1 MFELISS
8 FQGPNGATTLFNPT
22 VIQFGPDGR
31 LYVATQGGVIRIY
44 TVEKQGDGSWL
55 AVDEEILRFPDG
67 NPVIRSIVNHDD
79 NGDINL
85 SVQDRQT
92 TGMLVTGT
100 AENPVIYFASSDP
113 RIAYGPDTGLDTNS
127 GVLTKVS
134 WTGTEWESVDLIRGL
149 PRSEEN
155 HSINGMVIDP
165 DTGFMYL
172 TTGGNTN
179 HGAPSGLFGY
189 TAEYALS
196 GAILEID
203 LPTLEAMPVLSDPNA
218 GRLSNGGL
226 YARNYVYDLP
236 TLDDPN
242 IPNDGTREDAGG
254 MDVAGP
260 WGGNDGLNQ
269 AILPADAPIRIYADG
284 FRNIYDLVMTSDGK
298 LYTVDNGGNQG
309 LGGDPIFVDGE
320 PTNLPNDGGNQE
332 PEPLFMVVDG
342 GYYGFPNPTRSNQD
356 QSWTV
361 YNDDGVIDDTVAV
374 NYVDD
379 ISALVPDG
387 VAIEDG
393 YLIDPSRFTG
403 DPVRLAQSGVRIP
416 FNDPASPAL
425 VTMGSSS
432 NGLIEYTWP
441 GELNGDLLVAQFNGN
456 IGRVTLEDDGSATY
470 STVEGLS
477 GLSLALDLTMGPD
490 GSIWVAEFGGNLIKV
505 FAPGGTGGPNTDIDG
520 DGLDNAVDPFVRDAS
535 NGLDAVLTSGQSL
548 VWDFDP
554 DQDGNLT
561 GPNGYGGGL
570 TGVMIDGTTD
580 FEAFFTSPST
590 RPFQNVQLDNV
601 KFITAGGGGTTV
613 VEFVS
618 NGEPT
623 AGANNA
629 EFLFHTGMSIGSSV
643 EVFDIDWS
651 MYNPAAEWTAA
662 TSQQLGG
669 YIGTGDQDNYLK
681 VVASAANGGSIQVLL
696 EDAGIVLYDMSF
708 DAPGLLTGVDTD
720 EIRVNMH
727 VDLPAQTVTPTVGYD
742 LPGGGAASLTLDP
755 VSITG
760 TAVLDAVLGNAVAG
774 GLQTGLAAGLMS
786 SNLGADPAAAFQ
798 AIFDDLTV
806 TDVTPGAAVLRIMPN
821 YTDVQQSNFNP
832 NSFLLSNV
840 GGKDIVSVTI
850 DVSSAIYGD
859 SVFDPEGLAGDTTF
873 KPLTID
879 TEGGTGVADPASY
892 NPYLGAGGVA
902 GYKGLVLNFDTATN
916 GGFNPGE
923 QLGFSIDMDPN
934 SVAGSGKA
942 LLDAGSIPAW
952 DVGGISGAELIG
964 STFTVDFAD
973 GSSATGSL
981 IGTGTQAGSQGLAA
995 EDSPGLAAS
1004 LTVNGLGVGGAGT
1017 YSETPQ
1023 VLVSGPA
1030 GETLRVVLT
1039 KGFIQPTENLFYS
1052 GTPGQQA
1059 YAPQLQAQLDA
1070 LAASEFPANNAVEF
1084 QTVDV
1089 VLDGTS
1095 QDISGLFNFDDVAL
1109 YDFPGEDLLPLGFAA
1124 SIIDPSNGDLPK
1136 GPVLAPIHLKPV
1148 GTFAEDDTFNV
1159 IEDGQNMR
1167 IAVLANDTGGADL
1180 SIVSV
1185 GTAQNGTTALV
1196 NGEIVYTPDADYA
1209 GPDSFTYTAADATGL
1224 QSSAT
1229 VTLDVARSH
1238 EQPQSTIDS
1247 RVAPELSPSGTELVI
1262 SRYVQLPAT
1271 RVNSFDVLGDRIFVS
1286 IEGATTHDGKV
1297 FEIVRHPDGSVTS
1310 ELFFDVG
1317 AAFAAAGLEQTVEF
1331 PGQGGLRSIAFHPDF
1346 ETNGKFYV
1354 SAVVDRPTDTTGLN
1368 YISDFPEVTD
1378 TDSLIVEFSTD
1389 PGTGLLDPASY
1400 REVARIAMPQQANHP
1415 VKQIE
1420 FNPYAEPGDADF
1432 GMLYISVGDGT
1443 ANGLNVSRPASQN
1456 NDALGKMLRIDPL
1469 EQGNGDPYGI
1479 PSDNPFVGDPTMID
1493 EVYALGLRNEHT
1505 FSFYQAPDGK
1515 VYLITTGV
1523 GFDNIDEVNI
1533 IEAGDNLGWGYRE
1546 GPFVAGGPFGNGSGN
1561 STGLEPLPSD
1571 EWQFGYRYPATF
1583 VAHDAPIGTRGD
1595 VFQALSGGF
1604 VVTNGSALD
1613 GQFIFGDFARSS
1625 RLYHV
1630 PIEELLAAKT
1640 SLEAGESPDLLSWA
1654 TPSELTLYENADFD
1668 LSTTPEIRAS
1678 FAEIVGN
1685 IRSDLRFGQGPE
1697 GQIFLTNKH
1706 DGWVYIVENSVS
1718 GDYVPPTNLAP
1729 MEEPLESLVFNG
1741 HAYVLADS
1749 GQTWEEANAT
1759 ALALGGTL
1767 VTIESAVENA
1777 AITAAFVAGNPV
1789 WLGLNDVAQ
1798 ENVFL
1803 DSAGNPASYFN
1814 WLPVEPDNG
1823 GGAGEDY
1830 AFLASESGEW
1840 GDGTNAGGLFFD
1852 GTYAGG
1858 YTNLTVVEYDFVLR
1872 ATDDNFAIDVG
1883 QTAEAIAFGSALGL
1897 LDNDFFFRDEP
1908 VIVAA
1913 NGQALT
1919 DMGGA
1924 VPEITLAGSNGGT
1937 FTITAEGGMLFDG
1950 GTDFDFLDE
1959 GETAQ
1964 TSVTYTAEIDSGET
1978 STATI
1983 NVTVTGI
1990 ASQEIRF
1997 GNSTY
2002 LLGTPGQTWTQA
2014 QAEAQSLGG
2023 ILLEI
2028 GSAAENQ
2035 FIMDTFLSG
2044 DNPIWLGFNDVAD
2057 EGTFVGADGL
2067 PITYANWLGSEPN
2080 NGNGN
2085 GDQDYAVMA
2094 SVGGRWDDGGI
2105 GYNFFYNFGNGGWS
2119 GGHSTQTVIEFVDSN
2134 PSNLTANVDTLVA
2147 DVGAVGN
2154 VNVLTNDI
2162 GTGMT
2167 VTQVGGATAVNPSGN
2182 FWVPGDNGGNFWV
2195 SPNGNTFFYQGGA
2208 FDGLAPGQTA
2218 TSSVTYV
2225 VTDGDGFIA
2234 TSTITAEISAPDDMV
2249 NDFGAQ
2255 PDMLN
2260 KVRGDPAPMIN
2271 ILANDQEDNLS
2282 VTQVGN
2288 STVVNPSGNFW
2299 VPGDN
2304 GGNFWV
2310 SPNGSTYFYE
2320 AGAFDGLAPGESASS
2335 SISYVATDA
2344 DDGGTALAI
2353 ITATVTAPADEFL
2366 F

>member
-1 MFELISS
+1 M
-8 FQGPNGATTLFNPT
+8 
-22 VIQFGPDGR
+22 
-31 LYVATQGGVIRIY
+31 
-44 TVEKQGDGSWL
+44 
-55 AVDEEILRFPDG
+55 DEEILRFADG
-67 NPVIRSIVNHDD
+67 TPVIRSITNHDD

-85 SVQDRQT
+85 AIQDRQT

-113 RIAYGPDTGLDTNS
+113 RIAYGPDSGLDTNS

-134 WTGTEWESVDLIRGL
+134 WSGTEWEAVDLIRGL

-172 TTGGNTN
+172 VTGGNTN

-203 LPTLEAMPVLSDPNA
+203 LPTLEAMPVLTDPNG
-218 GRLSNGGL
+218 GRLNNGGL

-242 IPNDGTREDAGG
+242 ILNDGLREDAGG

-284 FRNIYDLVMTSDGK
+284 FRNLYDLVMTSDGK
-298 LYTVDNGGNQG
+298 LFTVDNGGNQG

-332 PEPLFMVVDG
+332 PEPLFLVEEG

-361 YNDDGVIDDTVAV
+361 YKDDGLIDDTVAV

-403 DPVRLAQSGVRIP
+403 DPARLAQSGVRVA
-416 FNDPASPAL
+416 FDDPNSPAL

-441 GELNGDLLVAQFNGN
+441 GELYGDLLVAQFNGN
-456 IGRVTLEDDGSATY
+456 IGRLTLEDDGTATY

-477 GLSLALDLTMGPD
+477 GFSLALDLTMGPD

-505 FAPGGTGGPNTDIDG
+505 FAPGGAGGTNTDIDG
-520 DGLDNAVDPFVRDAS
+520 DGLENAVDPFQRDAS
-535 NGLDAVLTSGQSL
+535 NGHQAVLTSGETL

-554 DQDGNLT
+554 DQDGNLM
-561 GPNGYGGGL
+561 GPNGFGGGL

-623 AGANNA
+623 AAANGAQ
-629 EFLFHTGMSIGSSV
+629 FVFQTGMAIDPSV

-651 MYNPAAEWTAA
+651 MYNPAAEWTAD

-681 VVASAANGGSIQVLL
+681 VVATAQNGGSVQVLL
-696 EDAGIVLYDMSF
+696 EDAGTVVYDMLF
-708 DAPGLLTGVDTD
+708 DAPGLLTGGGTD
-720 EIRVNMH
+720 KIRVGMR
-727 VDLPAQTVTPTVGYD
+727 VDVPAQTVTPMVDYD
-742 LPGGGAASLTLDP
+742 LPGGGTASVTLDP
-755 VSITG
+755 VSIAS
-760 TAVLDAVLGNAVAG
+760 TAVLDAVLGNAMVAG
-774 GLQTGLAAGLMS
+774 TPTGLAAGLMS
-786 SNLGADPAAAFQ
+786 SNLGADPEAAFQ

-806 TDVTPGAAVLRIMPN
+806 TDATPGAAVLRIMPN

-850 DVSSAIYGD
+850 DVSTAIYGD
-859 SVFDPEGLAGDTTF
+859 SVFDPEGMAGDTTF

-879 TEGGTGVADPASY
+879 TEGGTGIADPASY
-892 NPYLGAGGVA
+892 NPYIGAGGVA
-902 GYKGLVLNFDTATN
+902 GYRGLVLNFDAATD

-934 SVAGSGKA
+934 SVAGAAKGV
-942 LLDAGSIPAW
+942 LDAGSDPSW

-964 STFTVDFAD
+964 STFTVNFAD

-981 IGTGTQAGSQGLAA
+981 IGTGTQAGSHGLAA

-1004 LTVNGLGVGGAGT
+1004 LTVNGLGAGGAGIYT
-1017 YSETPQ
+1017 ETPQ
-1023 VLVSGPA
+1023 VVVDGPA
-1030 GETLRVVLT
+1030 GETVRVVLS

-1052 GTPGQQA
+1052 GTPAQQA

-1070 LAASEFPANNAVEF
+1070 LAASDFPANNAVEF

-1089 VLDGTS
+1089 VLDGTP
-1095 QDISGLFNFDDVAL
+1095 QDISNLFNFDEVAD
-1109 YDFPGEDLLPLGFAA
+1109 YDFAGEAMLPLGFAA
-1124 SIIDPSNGDLPK
+1124 SIIDVGNGDLPK
-1136 GPVLAPIHLKPV
+1136 GPVTAPIHLRPM
-1148 GTFAEDDTFNV
+1148 GTFAEDDTFHV

-1167 IAVLANDTGGADL
+1167 IAVLANDVGGDDL
-1180 SIVSV
+1180 TIVSV
-1185 GTAQNGTTALV
+1185 GAAQNGTASIV
-1196 NGEIVYTPDADYA
+1196 NGEIVYTPDAEYA

-1224 QSSAT
+1224 QSTAS

-1297 FEIVRHPDGSVTS
+1297 FEIVRHPDGTVTS

-1346 ETNGKFYV
+1346 ENNGKFYV

-1420 FNPYAEPGDADF
+1420 FNPYAAPGDADF

-1443 ANGLNVSRPASQN
+1443 ANGLNVSRPAGQN

-1505 FSFYQAPDGK
+1505 FSFYQAPDGM
-1515 VYLITTGV
+1515 VYLIATGV

-1561 STGLEPLPSD
+1561 TTGLEPLPAD
-1571 EWQFGYRYPATF
+1571 EWQNGYRYPATF

-1613 GQFIFGDFARSS
+1613 GQFIFGDFAQSS

-1668 LSTTPEIRAS
+1668 LATTPEIRGS

-1685 IRSDLRFGQGPE
+1685 IRSDVRFGQGPE

-1706 DGWVYIVENSVS
+1706 DGWVYIVENSVA

-1729 MEEPLESLVFNG
+1729 VPELVSSLVFNG

-1759 ALALGGTL
+1759 AQAMGGTL
-1767 VTIESAVENA
+1767 VTIDSAAENA
-1777 AITAAFVAGNPV
+1777 AVTAAFVADNPV
-1789 WLGLNDVAQ
+1789 WLGINDLAQ
-1798 ENVFL
+1798 EGVFV

-1814 WLPVEPDNG
+1814 WLPGEPNNG
-1823 GGAGEDY
+1823 GGGTGQDY
-1830 AFLASESGEW
+1830 GLISSNSGQW
-1840 GDGTNAGGLFFD
+1840 DDAANLGGTFFD
-1852 GTYAGG
+1852 GGFASG
-1858 YTNLTVVEYDFVLR
+1858 YTNQTVVEYDFLLR
-1872 ATDDNFAIDVG
+1872 ATDDTFDIDVG

-1908 VIVAA
+1908 EIVAA

-1919 DMGGA
+1919 DTGGA
-1924 VPEITLAGSNGGT
+1924 VPEITLAGSNGGM
-1937 FTITAEGGMLFDG
+1937 FTISAEGGMLFDG
-1950 GTDFDFLDE
+1950 GPDFDFLAA
-1959 GETAQ
+1959 GESAE
-1964 TSVTYTAEIDSGET
+1964 TSITYTAEIDTGET

-1983 NVTVTGI
+1983 TVTVNGI

-2002 LLGTPGQTWTQA
+2002 VLGTPGQTWTQA
-2014 QAEAQSLGG
+2014 QAEAQALGG

-2028 GSAAENQ
+2028 DSAAENQ

-2044 DNPIWLGFNDVAD
+2044 DNPIWLGFNDVAT
-2057 EGTFVGADGL
+2057 EGTFVGADGA

-2085 GDQDYAVMA
+2085 GEQDYVAMA
-2094 SVGGRWDDGGI
+2094 SVGGRWDDVGN
-2105 GYNFFYNFGNGGWS
+2105 GYNFFYNFSNGGWS
-2119 GGHSTQTVIEFVDSN
+2119 GGHTTQTVIEFVDGS
-2134 PSNLTANVDTLVA
+2134 SSDLTANVDMLA
-2147 DVGAVGN
+2147 AEVGAVGN
-2154 VNVLTNDI
+2154 VDILTNDV
-2162 GTGMT
+2162 GTGLT
-2167 VTQVGGATAVNPSGN
+2167 VTQVGSATAVNPSGN

-2208 FDGLAPGQTA
+2208 FDGLAPGETA

-2225 VTDGDGFIA
+2225 VTDSEGFTA
-2234 TSTITAEISAPDDMV
+2234 MSTVTAEISAPDGMV
-2249 NDFGAQ
+2249 NDFDAQ
-2255 PDMLN
+2255 PDSLA
-2260 KVRGDPAPMIN
+2260 KVQGDPAPMIN
-2271 ILANDQEDNLS
+2271 ILSNDQEDNLT
-2282 VTQVGN
+2282 VTRVGGA
-2288 STVVNPSGNFW
+2288 TTVNPSGNFW

-2310 SPNGSTYFYE
+2310 SPNGNTFFYE
-2320 AGAFDGLAPGESASS
+2320 GGDFGDLAPGESVSS
-2335 SISYVATDA
+2335 SVSYVATDS
-2344 DDGGTALAI
+2344 DDGGMATAI
-2353 ITATVTAPADEFL
+2353 ITAIVTAQDDIA
-2366 F
+2366 